1 MLAQNLVESRSPCFS
16 TCSKLAP
23 AALRTVERRA
33 KTIGFGVR
41 GAALRRV
48 AVSCRLPIVLVLA
61 KGGLKSGKKMVKAG
75 RRVLALVQN
84 LRLQRFEQLNGVQK
98 Q

>member
-1 MLAQNLVESRSPCFS
+1 MTVVVSPF
-16 TCSKLAP
+16 
-23 AALRTVERRA
+23 VV
-33 KTIGFGVR
+33 VR
-41 GAALRRV
+41 GGGWL
-48 AVSCRLPIVLVLA
+48 SIVLGLA

-84 LRLQRFEQLNGVQK
+84 LVESRSPIVLALVQNLRLRRFGQLNGVQK